1 MTLPRQLKHPKEMN
15 VQKEKKT
22 NALCNE
28 LCRKACLDFLV
39 RMLGPTA
46 PQDPLL
52 SAVCTV
58 T

>member
-1 MTLPRQLKHPKEMN
+1 MN

-46 PQDPLL
+46 PRDPLL